1 MNEYSI
7 GLACGIIFG
16 VLFLVIWFA
25 FRKAKGID
33 PMEKFDERQIAD
45 RYKAY
50 KSGFFALLIFVAA
63 DALLKMF
70 GVSLFEEPVGECIAV
85 FIAVGVFACRAVM
98 SDAYFAP
105 GKSMRNFIL
114 LYGVIC
120 FAQLLNTV
128 RSFTDHELIRDGRLT
143 IHCISPLCLILFLV
157 IMIAVLI
164 RARARAAKDYSQ
176 QQLAD
181 LVGVSRQTINAIEK
195 GDYNP
200 TIRLCLAICRA
211 LDRTLDEL
219 FWEDEA

>member
-143 IHCISPLCLILFLV
+143 IHCISPL
-157 IMIAVLI
+157 
-164 RARARAAKDYSQ
+164 AKDYSQ

>member
-33 PMEKFDERQIAD
+33 TMEKFDERQIAD

-164 RARARAAKDYSQ
+164 RAR
-176 QQLAD
+176 QLKY
-181 LVGVSRQTINAIEK
+181 E
-195 GDYNP
+195 
-200 TIRLCLAICRA
+200 
-211 LDRTLDEL
+211 E
-219 FWEDEA
+219 EE

>member
-157 IMIAVLI
+157 IMIAVGKGLLPAA
-164 RARARAAKDYSQ
+164 ARGPCRG
-176 QQLAD
+176 LPAD
-181 LVGVSRQTINAIEK
+181 DQCDREGGLQSH
-195 GDYNP
+195 DP
-200 TIRLCLAICRA
+200 TLPCDLQG
-211 LDRTLDEL
+211 T
-219 FWEDEA
+219 

>member
-1 MNEYSI
+1 
-7 GLACGIIFG
+7 
-16 VLFLVIWFA
+16 
-25 FRKAKGID
+25 
-33 PMEKFDERQIAD
+33 
-45 RYKAY
+45 
-50 KSGFFALLIFVAA
+50 
-63 DALLKMF
+63 MF

-164 RARARAAKDYSQ
+164 RAR
-176 QQLAD
+176 QLKY
-181 LVGVSRQTINAIEK
+181 E
-195 GDYNP
+195 
-200 TIRLCLAICRA
+200 
-211 LDRTLDEL
+211 E
-219 FWEDEA
+219 EE

>member
-128 RSFTDHELIRDGRLT
+128 KRRSDHEESEAEIREGGKGLL
-143 IHCISPLCLILFLV
+143 P
-157 IMIAVLI
+157 AA
-164 RARARAAKDYSQ
+164 ARGPCRG
-176 QQLAD
+176 LPAD
-181 LVGVSRQTINAIEK
+181 DQCDREGGLQSH
-195 GDYNP
+195 DP
-200 TIRLCLAICRA
+200 A
-211 LDRTLDEL
+211 LPCDLQGT
-219 FWEDEA
+219 